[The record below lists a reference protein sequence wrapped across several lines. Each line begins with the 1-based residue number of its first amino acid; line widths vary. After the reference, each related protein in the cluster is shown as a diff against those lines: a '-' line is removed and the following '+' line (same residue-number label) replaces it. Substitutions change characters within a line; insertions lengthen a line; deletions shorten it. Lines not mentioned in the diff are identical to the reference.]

1 MNKKKVY
8 KKYLLKNHKVL
19 VNLNTATYIEWY
31 VWGGANNP
39 MGINLSWEIYS
50 NCNKLHIG

>member
-31 VWGGANNP
+31 V
-39 MGINLSWEIYS
+39 
-50 NCNKLHIG
+50 